1 MGLLCGLC
9 AVIFSWLKSRRRKRL
24 LATPLPDPWEGYL
37 QSNVRHYLHLSPAGR
52 ARVVEVARVMVAE
65 KHWSGGGG
73 FEITD
78 EIRVTVSAHAALLT
92 LGLDTPYFFDHVQ
105 SVIVHPGAYV
115 HPPQFQ
121 SHNLVVHEQMPVQ
134 GEAWHHGPIVL
145 SWQHVLEAGRDASD
159 GMNVVLHE
167 FAHHLDGLDG
177 HMEGKPPLANRRLEQ
192 TWYRV
197 TEAAYLR
204 LVGNAKRGDVTLLDH
219 YGATNRA
226 EFFAVATECFFE
238 RPHAMRRRHAKLYGV
253 LSEFYC
259 QDPAE
264 WLPDAASRASQHWAA
279 DTSHRDVEEPAT
291 DEDDLVVDPQVLRST
306 NASELFTWGIA
317 YLDDGQPELAEIAL
331 SRALKFDPDDAEA
344 LSHRAMAR
352 LQMGEL
358 DEALADSHEALRLNP
373 NDTQALLT
381 RGGAHVGLGNFEQ
394 ALENLNGVL
403 ADNSNDAEALYL
415 RGVTWNSLNQP
426 RRAVRDLSAA
436 IRREPYDA
444 EAYYHRSQAYRG
456 LGRLRKADADLE
468 KALQLDPHV
477 QE

>member
-1 MGLLCGLC
+1 M
-9 AVIFSWLKSRRRKRL
+9 IFSWLKSRRRKRL
-24 LATPLPDPWEGYL
+24 LATPLPDPWEAYL

-52 ARVVEVARVMVAE
+52 ARVGAVTRVMTAE

-145 SWQHVLEAGRDASD
+145 SWQHVLEAGRDTSD

-177 HMEGKPPLANRRLEQ
+177 HMEGKPPLASRHLEQ

-197 TEAAYLR
+197 TEAEYLR

-238 RPHAMRRRHAKLYGV
+238 RPAAMRRRHAELYGV
-253 LSEFYC
+253 LSGFYC
-259 QDPAE
+259 QDPAD
-264 WLPDAASRASQHWAA
+264 WLPDAAIRASRHWAA
-279 DTSHRDVEEPAT
+279 DKSHRGAEERAT

-331 SRALKFDPDDAEA
+331 SRALTFDPD
-344 LSHRAMAR
+344 
-352 LQMGEL
+352 
-358 DEALADSHEALRLNP
+358 
-373 NDTQALLT
+373 
-381 RGGAHVGLGNFEQ
+381 
-394 ALENLNGVL
+394 
-403 ADNSNDAEALYL
+403 
-415 RGVTWNSLNQP
+415 
-426 RRAVRDLSAA
+426 
-436 IRREPYDA
+436 DA
-444 EAYYHRSQAYRG
+444 EAYYHRSQAYRT
-456 LGRLRKADADLE
+456 LGRFKKADADLE